1 VARIGDFE
9 LQDALTLAVF
19 GAEHLLEAT
28 KALLERGELGRASM
42 MLEGVLKLRK
52 LLGYIDHYTP
62 WLLPRAREI
71 IEEAEGLA
79 QFEVVTYP

>member
-1 VARIGDFE
+1 MAHIGYFE
-9 LQDALTLAVF
+9 LQDALTLAVY
-19 GAEHLLEAT
+19 GAEHLLKTA
-28 KALLERGELGRASM
+28 KALMGKGEFGRA
-42 MLEGVLKLRK
+42 LIILQGVLKLRN